1 MTGTNGEMI
10 CIIPAKGNSSR
21 CPRKNKRD
29 FFGTPMLAY
38 SIETARKS
46 GLFVDTIV
54 STDDGE
60 TAKIATTYGARAMAR
75 QPGWDEL
82 GTQELAGEILKSMD
96 SPPQFAAVIYATA
109 PLLDVSDLLF
119 ASTLWHRRNF
129 MLSVGTEPLRDA
141 ASFYFGLTKDFVN
154 RAPLLSAFTQ
164 MYPLMENR
172 VCDINTPDDLARAEK
187 MYAKLHGIDMRLTAK

>member
-1 MTGTNGEMI
+1 MTSDMV
-10 CIIPAKGNSSR
+10 CLIPAKGNSSR

-60 TAKIATTYGARAMAR
+60 TAKIATTYGAKAMAR

-82 GTQELAGEILKSMD
+82 GTQELAGEILKGMENA
-96 SPPQFAAVIYATA
+96 PQFAAVIYATA

-119 ASTLWHRRNF
+119 ASTLWNRKSF

-141 ASFYFGLTKDFVN
+141 AAFYFGLTKDFVN

-164 MYPLMENR
+164 MYPLMESR